1 MLRRDP
7 SQARRPG
14 LLGIRM
20 APAIRRLGRQGSPQ
34 VRRLGFA
41 VPELLL
47 LPGGQEVVVR
57 VHHAFIQRLRLLER
71 RQAAT
76 AIVLGLGRVVLG
88 LVCGDGDGEVVGEEC
103 VPDEGMQ
110 ERGAE
115 EREHRGGG
123 DEGEHQG

>member
-1 MLRRDP
+1 
-7 SQARRPG
+7 
-14 LLGIRM
+14 M
-20 APAIRRLGRQGSPQ
+20 AAAIRRLGRQGSPQ

-41 VPELLL
+41 VLELLL
-47 LPGGQEVVVR
+47 LPGGQEMMVR
-57 VHHAFIQRLRLLER
+57 VQHAFVQRLRVVER
-71 RQAAT
+71 RQTAT
-76 AIVLGLGRVVLG
+76 AIVLGLGRVILG
-88 LVCGDGDGEVVGEEC
+88 LVCGDGDGEVVGEER